1 MSMGAGD
8 YFLEILRKSD
18 DETLINFT
26 LTVIGNVISSSEG
39 NFFFIFLSP
48 SIDIQFIA
56 MQSIVIFSSLQCL
69 PQSWF
74 LQYAETIY

>member
-39 NFFFIFLSP
+39 NFISMTHRL
-48 SIDIQFIA
+48 
-56 MQSIVIFSSLQCL
+56 
-69 PQSWF
+69 
-74 LQYAETIY
+74 